1 MANEQQYLQSVNRLS
16 PSLSLPI
23 NISKIVQKIK
33 TKHMQSQN
41 DFVSYFGNLWIS
53 LLYIFYSCSNHF
65 QSIPHLTLVI
75 HIRTYVLCMYVVK
88 QIHGS
93 TTGRTLL
100 NDLNGTRLPSL
111 SLWQHFY
118 QHFLPTGR
126 RKEEGEGARRME
138 RRTTGYENKTRSSC
152 KQNMLVG
159 QKVQCVS
166 VSVSAFK

>member
-1 MANEQQYLQSVNRLS
+1 MNNNTCIVLTGFLS
-16 PSLSLPI
+16 PYLHFKESAKNPTT
-23 NISKIVQKIK
+23 
-33 TKHMQSQN
+33 TKHMQ
-41 DFVSYFGNLWIS
+41 YKMIS
-53 LLYIFYSCSNHF
+53 FLILEIFEFHSYIFCSCCNHF

-75 HIRTYVLCMYVVK
+75 YKRTYICTMYVDK

-93 TTGRTLL
+93 TTRRTLL

-118 QHFLPTGR
+118 QHFLPTRR
-126 RKEEGEGARRME
+126 RKEEGQRR